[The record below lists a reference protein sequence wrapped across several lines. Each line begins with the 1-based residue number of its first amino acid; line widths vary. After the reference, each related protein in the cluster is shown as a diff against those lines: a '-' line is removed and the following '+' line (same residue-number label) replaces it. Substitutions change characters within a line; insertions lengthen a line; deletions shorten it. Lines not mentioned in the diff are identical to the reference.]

1 MHRNT
6 VLKDTAAPLRAAA
19 NLDFG
24 DRVLVLLDR
33 APALMWPVAALLAAI
48 SAPLLLTIVT
58 ANPAI
63 GVLAGLLAW
72 AAHNRRPRQLASED
86 RDADVLAGF
95 GVLLFVGAR
104 LLAEV
109 YLLLGI
115 ALGTCAVW
123 LIRAALTER
132 YMARGPARPQTPVK
146 TAVGAGGEGTFSGR
160 SPSARNCRTAD
171 TGTASAPPTPPPPE

>member
-6 VLKDTAAPLRAAA
+6 VLKDTAPPLRAGA
-19 NLDFG
+19 NLDLG

-48 SAPLLLTIVT
+48 SAPLLLTIAT

-63 GVLAGLLAW
+63 GGLAGLLAW
-72 AAHNRRPRQLASED
+72 AAHIRRPRQMASEE
-86 RDADVLAGF
+86 READVLAGF

-104 LLAEV
+104 LLVEV
-109 YLLLGI
+109 YLLVGI

-132 YMARGPARPQTPVK
+132 YMARHW
-146 TAVGAGGEGTFSGR
+146 
-160 SPSARNCRTAD
+160 
-171 TGTASAPPTPPPPE
+171 